1 MKSKIKRLEA
11 FSTGG
16 GGGNI
21 IRKIAAMLKRMNLGN
36 VVGYTVIDTNKKSL
50 DKTISLFPEEIRPNV
65 RYKKLG
71 LGNGSGCDPASAR
84 RDIENEKTAA
94 ELLQMVEGDTFE
106 AAPVF
111 GTLGKG
117 TATGTLLPILK
128 ILRRAKVMAFGVVV
142 KCSQEY
148 GEVEEA
154 QDNAAE
160 EAIRELD
167 ESGIP
172 YILAMNRA
180 AYIESEKSAEEK
192 ITREK
197 AYRIIDEEIANSL
210 RAFLRVLAD
219 PDQADREDIR
229 KLIYAGGNE
238 GRKRWR
244 LGTVEL
250 SKDFTEED
258 LTEAIRQCFEN
269 QRFDFDNSRIGGT
282 LVIREGEFAAHEV
295 AAMNLEMRS
304 IINGWSNSDRREVTN
319 THYRLVEAEY
329 PSISENY
336 VNITFLFSEYNGN
349 PDLESLPEIRW
360 ADEATDGNEDADGKE
375 DPTMLRLENLNREIQ
390 KQDAHV
396 RTNGAANNDW
406 RKLAPVSSNRDRKEF
421 HNLHDFLASY
431 NVGNPAAKELVANND
446 IPPFHMKLED
456 ILNSGGLLK
465 EAKKQGL
472 KSSWYDNIFEV
483 LSAGVKL
490 SQLSGHLGPG
500 RSVGGFDNKNPVPTL
515 DMVKAVLSKKAL
527 SQEDKQ
533 TCVILKLAIELLP
546 TENQATALN
555 SFRREEPVVEV
566 KPGNGIIRKL
576 WGGLP
581 AKAWP
586 TTPQ

>member
-1 MKSKIKRLEA
+1 MRPFFLQIYRTERNREMKNKIKRLEA

-229 KLIYAGGNE
+229 KLIYAGGNV

-319 THYRLVEAEY
+319 THYRLVEA
-329 PSISENY
+329 
-336 VNITFLFSEYNGN
+336 
-349 PDLESLPEIRW
+349 
-360 ADEATDGNEDADGKE
+360 E